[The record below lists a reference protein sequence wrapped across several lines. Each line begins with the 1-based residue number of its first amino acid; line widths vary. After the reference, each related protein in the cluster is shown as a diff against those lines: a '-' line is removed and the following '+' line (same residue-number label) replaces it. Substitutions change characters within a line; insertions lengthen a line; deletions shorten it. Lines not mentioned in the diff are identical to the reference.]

1 MAVSPNSIIT
11 PQNPYINTA
20 SLITA
25 TAVTSRAPITGTTG
39 LTVLIPA
46 GSNTNGV
53 KVSTIRVKIA
63 GSSQGVNAAMS
74 IYVWIYNGT
83 TAYLY
88 DEIILDTAISSTTAP
103 SYQIDTNYDNLILP
117 ATPFALYVSESVL
130 SNATLT
136 GPIVTVIGAL
146 L

>member
-25 TAVTSRAPITGTTG
+25 SAITSRAPITGTTG
-39 LTVLIPA
+39 LTVLFPA
-46 GSNTNGV
+46 SSNTNGLKVSSIRV
-53 KVSTIRVKIA
+53 KVS
-63 GSSQGVNAAMS
+63 GSSQGINAAML
-74 IYVWIYNGT
+74 IYLWIYNGT
-83 TAYLY
+83 TSYLY
-88 DEIILDTAISSTTAP
+88 DEILLDTTTSSTTAA
-103 SYQIDTNYDNLILP
+103 SFYIDTFYDNLILP
-117 ATPFALYVSESVL
+117 ASPYALFVSESVL

-136 GPIVTVIGAL
+136 GPIVTLFGAL